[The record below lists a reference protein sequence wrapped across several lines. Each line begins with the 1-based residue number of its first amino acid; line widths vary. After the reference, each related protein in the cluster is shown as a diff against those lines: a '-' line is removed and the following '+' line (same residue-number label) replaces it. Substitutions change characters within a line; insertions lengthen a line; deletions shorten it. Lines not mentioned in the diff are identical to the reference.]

1 MMPIVDRNSPYD
13 LEKSPHNHV
22 QGQRRPDS
30 RMEFTPCPVFHQ
42 PQQPRLPQ
50 DFFVQQHHQQQ
61 HDYQYQTVQYCLTT
75 QQYNL
80 VQQDTPVQ
88 QHHQQQQHHPHVAV
102 YQQQQQQPSPLA
114 LSGATTVGQQNNVD
128 SPGQSSV
135 DSGFCAAAP
144 SASLQTPAYYA
155 SSDVVLGASS
165 LEGTEGGG
173 GLSKQHR
180 NSQHSQSANNP
191 QGEKQQQQEQQED
204 DLDRLLELA
213 VSSENSTAIR

>member
-88 QHHQQQQHHPHVAV
+88 QHHQQQQHHPQVAV
-102 YQQQQQQPSPLA
+102 YQQQQQPSPLA

-165 LEGTEGGG
+165 LEGTEVGG

-180 NSQHSQSANNP
+180 NSQHPQSANNP

>member
-88 QHHQQQQHHPHVAV
+88 QHHQQQQHHPQVAV
-102 YQQQQQQPSPLA
+102 YQQQQQPSPLA

-144 SASLQTPAYYA
+144 SASLHTPAYYA